1 METLGVN
8 GRRIAA
14 GGGNVDARDFDRI
27 NPFVRMMRVKQ
38 DLSGT
43 GKWQDVDHV
52 YTMITAG
59 HADFIV
65 EGTRYSLGR
74 GDVIVLPPFQTH
86 VIVPTGGEMLQQK
99 IFHFDF
105 FEDPER
111 CSLRHEDVLDRDGPK
126 VVPQRERLMG
136 DRAFAAHPEP
146 KAFARL
152 EETYQR
158 MLEEFQSLCEGGGCS
173 ALLRAYCTEMLV
185 ETFRGAQEHVP
196 EDLRDSDK
204 SKAWL
209 HIENALKYIEAH
221 FTDEDLSNE
230 RISEAIGVSPNYL
243 TKRFRACFDMP
254 LHRYVVRMRIERAQR
269 MLHTGSCNITEA
281 AAATGFSSIH
291 VFSKTFKSVLGM
303 TPSAYLENVAQEL
316 SVLRRSSDAQ
326 LLERRRRAMPQAPTP
341 AERPDRC
348 SAKGA
353 PDDRSGSS

>member
-1 METLGVN
+1 M
-8 GRRIAA
+8 
-14 GGGNVDARDFDRI
+14 DARDFDRI

-38 DLSGT
+38 DLFGT

-254 LHRYVVRMRIERAQR
+254 LHRYVVRMRIGARAANAAHRQLQHHRSRCGDRVFQHSRVLQDVQIGAWDDAERLSGERGAGTFR
-269 MLHTGSCNITEA
+269 A
-281 AAATGFSSIH
+281 AA
-291 VFSKTFKSVLGM
+291 
-303 TPSAYLENVAQEL
+303 QQ
-316 SVLRRSSDAQ
+316 RRSAA
-326 LLERRRRAMPQAPTP
+326 RTP
-341 AERPDRC
+341 AARHAASPD
-348 SAKGA
+348 AG
-353 PDDRSGSS
+353 